1 MAWFKVDD
9 GFHHSAK
16 VLSIPR
22 AIRAE
27 ALGAWILGGTWSAD
41 NMTDGF
47 IPCPVL
53 LDWPVSEEAVQ
64 ALVDAGLWD
73 RVEGGIQFH
82 DWCEYQPT
90 REQLEAKAKVR
101 SEVGALGGQRSGE
114 ARRSKAEA
122 NANLIEANAKQ
133 IEANAN
139 QMRTESNPEPE
150 PVPKEPLL
158 SDSGESDDGRF
169 PDEVYAICNKLADYI
184 RANGSKVG
192 TVGPEWW
199 KAADRLIRLDGHDLE
214 LIYQVMEWCQRDEF
228 WQGNIRSMPKF
239 RQQFD
244 QLRIR
249 MGNSKPKVVE
259 TAGYAPGVVTRRKK
273 GEGVMYAVD
282 AIDWDGSD
290 DWKPSE

>member
-1 MAWFKVDD
+1 MMAWGKVDD
-9 GFHHSAK
+9 NLAFHPK
-16 VLSIPR
+16 VAMAGNEAMGLWVRALSYCCQQ
-22 AIRAE
+22 
-27 ALGAWILGGTWSAD
+27 L
-41 NMTDGF
+41 TDGF
-47 IPCPVL
+47 IP
-53 LDWPVSEEAVQ
+53 AVIVNAMQ
-64 ALVDAGLWD
+64 GAEIAQRLVEVGLWLE
-73 RVEGGIQFH
+73 VENGYQFK
-82 DWCEYQPT
+82 DWCEYQPSSEEVRAKRAKT
-90 REQLEAKAKVR
+90 SAARSIAGTASASKRYNKDLANEQ
-101 SEVGALGGQRSGE
+101 Q
-114 ARRSKAEA
+114 
-122 NANLIEANAKQ
+122 
-133 IEANAN
+133 
-139 QMRTESNPEPE
+139 ESNKALTNDLTNEQQKPNPVPV

-169 PDEVYAICNKLADYI
+169 PDEVYAMCNKLADYI

-214 LIYQVMEWCQRDEF
+214 LIYQVMDWCQRDEF

>member
-1 MAWFKVDD
+1 MMAWFKVDD

-47 IPCPVL
+47 IPCAVL

-90 REQLEAKAKVR
+90 REQLEAKREEAHAKRVAAGR
-101 SEVGALGGQRSGE
+101 KGAETRWQSD
-114 ARRSKAEA
+114 
-122 NANLIEANAKQ
+122 
-133 IEANAN
+133 
-139 QMRTESNPEPE
+139 SNDIALNSIAIATDSIAIALDSPEPV

-158 SDSGESDDGRF
+158 SDSRESDDGRF
-169 PDEVYAICNKLADYI
+169 PDEVYAICNKLADHI